1 MSIIYLIL
9 SAELDEDGE
18 IVQKILKIGYTEEK
32 EKRFKAYELHNPGCR
47 ILYTIEGTR
56 EDETSLHEYFKDLQ
70 WRGEWFKY
78 DERIVNYFKD
88 RKLNIDQIPTPT
100 INNNRIY
107 WKDLEEVNLWLS
119 CKYGVNETYLKVLFD
134 FKDPTLFNP
143 DPYIDSENY
152 YLNLSLLES
161 IFKRFNNN
169 TAKKL
174 DCLRDIKYQIQ
185 SLISKGSTLDN
196 AVSEMNKTLLNGD
209 LNTNT

>member
-18 IVQKILKIGYTEEK
+18 VVQKILKIGYTEEK

-47 ILYTIEGTR
+47 VLYIIEGTR
-56 EDETSLHEYFKDLQ
+56 DDETSLHECFKDLQ

-78 DERIVNYFKD
+78 DERIINYFKD
-88 RKLNIDQIPTPT
+88 HQSINTNYQIPKPT

-107 WKDLEEVNLWLS
+107 WKDLNEVNLWLM
-119 CKYGVNETYLKVLFD
+119 CKYGINEIYLKVLFD

-143 DPYIDSENY
+143 DPYIDPSSFD
-152 YLNLSLLES
+152 LNLILLDS
-161 IFKRFNNN
+161 IFKRYNHG

-185 SLISKGSTLDN
+185 SLISKGSTLEE
-196 AVSEMNKTLLNGD
+196 AVSEMNKTLLSG
-209 LNTNT
+209 T